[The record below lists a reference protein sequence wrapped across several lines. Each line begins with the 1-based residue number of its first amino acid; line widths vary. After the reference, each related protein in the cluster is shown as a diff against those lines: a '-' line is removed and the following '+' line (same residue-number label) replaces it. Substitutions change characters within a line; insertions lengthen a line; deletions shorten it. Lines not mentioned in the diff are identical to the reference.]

1 MWRLPEPGLVRE
13 DFLEEDISFHE
24 KRITTQR
31 KMSAVLLHHPQP
43 YFLETESLSEP
54 MEEEAACKSQGSS
67 CSPTLWCC
75 NYRHT
80 QPHPDTVWVLDSIS
94 EVPVPT
100 QHTLLTAGPSL

>member
-1 MWRLPEPGLVRE
+1 MRRLAEPGLVRR
-13 DFLEEDISFHE
+13 DFLEADISFHE

-31 KMSAVLLHHPQP
+31 KMSAVLIHNPQP
-43 YFLETESLSEP
+43 SFLETESLSEP
-54 MEEEAACKSQGSS
+54 MGEEAAYKSQGSS

-80 QPHPDTVWVLDSIS
+80 RPHPDTVWVLGIKS
-94 EVPVPT
+94 EVPVLA